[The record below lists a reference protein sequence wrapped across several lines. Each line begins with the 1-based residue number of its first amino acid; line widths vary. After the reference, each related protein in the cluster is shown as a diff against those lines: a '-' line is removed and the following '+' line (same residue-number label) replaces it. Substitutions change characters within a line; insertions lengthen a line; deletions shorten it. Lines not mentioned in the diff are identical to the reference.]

1 MYDKPLVSPPYCKIA
16 LRKRKGSFGGKVWG
30 GVAERV
36 LIFHVAAGFG
46 KKNFFIIGRGTA
58 KTFAEPTHLKGPK
71 RESQY
76 HTAYNTVSVP
86 AAVNI

>member
-1 MYDKPLVSPPYCKIA
+1 
-16 LRKRKGSFGGKVWG
+16 
-30 GVAERV
+30 
-36 LIFHVAAGFG
+36 VAAGFG

-71 RESQY
+71 REGQY